1 MTFGKKK
8 QTTHHPSR
16 RALRKRLAVL
26 CFVVFFFIE
35 NFHDCLNLRFLFLA
49 QEMASESIN
58 YTNQGIGFKTKHFV
72 FS

>member
-1 MTFGKKK
+1 MTFGKKNK
-8 QTTHHPSR
+8 QPIILPEGLLGN
-16 RALRKRLAVL
+16 AWLF
-26 CFVVFFFIE
+26 CVVFFFIE

-58 YTNQGIGFKTKHFV
+58 YTNQGIGFKTKQFV